1 MSAFLPS
8 ATVVYVSNTLM
19 CLAVVTLLWTARK
32 HAARLLRSVTEGVS
46 YSGRD
51 EGSAHSL
58 LMAAACASLGAVS
71 VVLFIG
77 FPWWGAALVGLAT
90 AGVVPR
96 IVARKQRAKFQEA
109 FDGSL
114 TESLTTVSSSLRA
127 GLTLRDSLS
136 VTAQNSPPVFSKE
149 TTAALKQYRFGVPIE
164 EALDGI
170 RRRVDTPSANIAFG
184 AMIIASQLG
193 GNLPDTLKRIV
204 GTIRERERVEG
215 RLKTLT
221 AQGRSQAFILC
232 AAPIVIGVGMYF
244 YDPSKMALLT
254 ETFTG
259 QVLLTLAIVLE
270 IIGIIVTRRVMM
282 LEI

>member
-1 MSAFLPS
+1 MSALLPHP
-8 ATVVYVSNTLM
+8 AFVYVTNVLM
-19 CLAVVTLLWTARK
+19 CSAVTVLLWAARK
-32 HAARLLRSVTEGVS
+32 HAGKILRSVTADIS

-51 EGSAHSL
+51 ESVTHSL
-58 LMAAACASLGAVS
+58 LMAALCSALVAAGIVA
-71 VVLFIG
+71 FIG
-77 FPWWGAALVGLAT
+77 FPWWGSALVGIAVALI
-90 AGVVPR
+90 VPR
-96 IVARKQRAKFQEA
+96 IVARRQRANFQDA
-109 FDGSL
+109 FDKSL
-114 TESLTTVSSSLRA
+114 VEALTTVSSSLRA

-136 VTAQNSPPVFSKE
+136 VTSQNSPAVFAKE

-170 RRRVDTPSANIAFG
+170 RRRVETPSANIAFG

-193 GNLPDTLKRIV
+193 GNLPEILKKIV
-204 GTIRERERVEG
+204 VTIRERERVEG

-232 AAPIVIGVGMYF
+232 AAPILIGVGMYF

-254 ETFTG
+254 NTLTG

-270 IIGIIVTRRVMM
+270 IVGIVVTRRVMA